1 MPEAQP
7 FALKIFLSYQF
18 SSSLELFIFKPEPCI
33 SSYSL
38 SETIS
43 SSVFIFRSICL
54 TWLQIFFIFA
64 PCWPRCFM
72 ETPVKE
78 GFWLSVN
85 LLQSLMLKRVESE
98 WLAQDFHAWER
109 IKPWVS
115 LLLVQDL
122 NHYITLAL
130 AVPGSVLQLTLLLGL
145 SEGSRKET
153 NWGLTQENDNT
164 KQDGN

>member
-7 FALKIFLSYQF
+7 FAFKISLSYQF

-33 SSYSL
+33 SSYCL
-38 SETIS
+38 SETIP
-43 SSVFIFRSICL
+43 SSVVIFLSICL
-54 TWLQIFFIFA
+54 TWLQIFFFVA

-72 ETPVKE
+72 EPDKE
-78 GFWLSVN
+78 GFWLSVD
-85 LLQSLMLKRVESE
+85 LLQSLMLKRVERE
-98 WLAQDFHAWER
+98 WLAQDFHAWGR

-122 NHYITLAL
+122 NCYITLAL

-145 SEGSRKET
+145 SEASRKET